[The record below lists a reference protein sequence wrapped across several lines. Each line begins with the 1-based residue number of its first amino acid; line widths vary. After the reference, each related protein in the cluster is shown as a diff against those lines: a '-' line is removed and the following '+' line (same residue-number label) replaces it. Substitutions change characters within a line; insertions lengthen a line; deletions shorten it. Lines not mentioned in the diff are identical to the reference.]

1 MQTVE
6 AHVGRMESELK
17 RWAAKLGELRST
29 GHAPD
34 SEHNIDYQ
42 KRIDEMEAKYD
53 AAEEKLDEAKAAGS
67 TRWESFRSG
76 IDSAWSELES
86 AFRKLAN

>member
-6 AHVGRMESELK
+6 AHVGRMERELK

-29 GHAPD
+29 GG

-42 KRIDEMEAKYD
+42 KRLDEMEAKYD
-53 AAEEKLDEAKAAGS
+53 AAEVKVDEAKAAGGA
-67 TRWESFRSG
+67 RWESFMSG
-76 IDSAWSELES
+76 IDSAWNELEA